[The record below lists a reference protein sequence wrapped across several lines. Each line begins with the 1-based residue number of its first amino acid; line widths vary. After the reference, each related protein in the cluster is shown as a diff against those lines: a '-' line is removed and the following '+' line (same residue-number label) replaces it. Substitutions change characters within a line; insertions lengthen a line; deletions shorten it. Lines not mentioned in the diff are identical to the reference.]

1 MINSIKNTVNE
12 LLRQKRL
19 AEAFKVLRE
28 VAQRTQN
35 WQIAS
40 RLDALEESYRFMI
53 RYEAEGSSDPKR
65 DEIHA
70 SITDSLTR
78 LAETAEIESL
88 IKDSPSLYYSTLR
101 AVRMRGADF
110 GKLTDRYRQCVDK
123 TQVYYDMD
131 ASQRPANA
139 EQSLLIEK
147 EQAAADIFQYVWVT
161 YPLNDG
167 DANAIRD
174 ILTDSASTAEIKDL
188 LLAGLLLSLYEH
200 YNEPALQ
207 LLLDTYAQTALT
219 DISTAIK
226 ALCCAMLAMHRHK
239 DTIGNAREIGLRIA
253 NIADSERG
261 RRDIMTVFLQFI
273 RSQATE
279 RISRKVKDELVP
291 KLMKLS
297 PEMRRKMRDGMPSD
311 PEELAKNPEWE
322 EMLNDSGLTEKMQEL
337 NKLQAEGNDVFLS
350 SFARLK
356 NYPFF
361 NEIANWFEP
370 FTSRHSSICHVFAG
384 SGSDVLLTMVNASG
398 AFCDSDKYSF
408 ALTVATMPESQRSM
422 IMSQFDGQQTQILNE
437 ISSNLPDPEKQREN
451 IANKYVQNLYRFH
464 NLYRKKASFFNPFL
478 RPVNLIDVPFV
489 NEAISDT
496 ENLRIIA
503 EFYFRQQCY
512 QDALTTFSKLAQM
525 EQPSASDYQKTG
537 FCHEQLK
544 HFAEAVDLYE
554 KVDLMKPDDLWTLK
568 HIAICL
574 RSSEKTEEAVTYYQR
589 IAALQPDDV
598 AVANTLANCLLE
610 ANHIEEALKC
620 FFKVDYLAPKGERTL
635 RPIAWCSFLTGN
647 YTQSID
653 YYTRIIALHPDANDY
668 INRGHALLCSGD
680 IKGANTNYAKALT
693 LSTPQSVID
702 TITADS
708 HYLTEASIDS
718 TTVALI
724 LDKIRY
730 DSGV

>member
-1 MINSIKNTVNE
+1 MNNSIKNKVNE
-12 LLRQKRL
+12 LLTQKRL
-19 AEAFKVLRE
+19 AEAFKALRE
-28 VAQRTQN
+28 LAQHTQN

-40 RLDALEESYRFMI
+40 RLDALEESYRYMI
-53 RYEAEGSSDPKR
+53 RYEAEGSGDPKR

-70 SITDSLTR
+70 SITESLR
-78 LAETAEIESL
+78 KLAEAAEIESL

-110 GKLTDRYRQCVDK
+110 NELTSRYRQCVDK
-123 TQVYYDMD
+123 TQVYYDMATD
-131 ASQRPANA
+131 QRPADA

-147 EQAAADIFQYVWVT
+147 EHAANDVFQYVWT
-161 YPLNDG
+161 AYPLTDG
-167 DANAIRD
+167 DAIRSIFAD
-174 ILTDSASTAEIKDL
+174 AASTAEIKDL
-188 LLAGLLLSLYEH
+188 VLAGLLLSLYEH

-207 LLLDTYAQTALT
+207 LLLDIYAQDALT

-226 ALCCAMLAMHRHK
+226 ALCCALLAMHRHK

-361 NEIANWFEP
+361 NDTANWFLP
-370 FTSRHSSICHVFAG
+370 FTNRHSSIHKVFAG
-384 SGSDVLLTMVNASG
+384 SGGDVLLTMVNASG

-422 IMSQFDGQQTQILNE
+422 MMSQFDGQQTQILNE
-437 ISSNLPDPEKQREN
+437 INSSLPNPEKQREN

-464 NLYRKKASFFNPFL
+464 NLYRNKASFFNPFL

-496 ENLRIIA
+496 DSLRVIA
-503 EFYFRQQCY
+503 EFYFHQQCY
-512 QDALTTFSKLAQM
+512 QDALTTFTKLAQM

-544 HFAEAVDLYE
+544 HYAEAVDFYE

-568 HIAICL
+568 HLAICL
-574 RSSEKTEEAVTYYQR
+574 RSGEKTEEAVGYYQR

-635 RPIAWCSFLTGN
+635 RPIAWCSFLIGN

-680 IKGANTNYAKALT
+680 IKGSIGNYTKAV
-693 LSTPQSVID
+693 SVSSPQSVID

-708 HYLTEASIDS
+708 HYLYEAGIDS

>member
-1 MINSIKNTVNE
+1 MNNSIKNKVNE
-12 LLRQKRL
+12 LLTQKRL
-19 AEAFKVLRE
+19 AEAFKALRE
-28 VAQRTQN
+28 LAQHTQN

-40 RLDALEESYRFMI
+40 RLDALEESYRYMI
-53 RYEAEGSSDPKR
+53 RYEAEGSGDPKR

-70 SITDSLTR
+70 SITESLR
-78 LAETAEIESL
+78 KLAEAAEIESL

-110 GKLTDRYRQCVDK
+110 NELTSRYRQCVDK
-123 TQVYYDMD
+123 TQVYYDMAAD
-131 ASQRPANA
+131 ERPADA

-147 EQAAADIFQYVWVT
+147 EHAANDVFQYVWT
-161 YPLNDG
+161 AYPLTDG
-167 DANAIRD
+167 DVIRSIFAD
-174 ILTDSASTAEIKDL
+174 EASTAEIKDL
-188 LLAGLLLSLYEH
+188 ILAGLLLSLYEH

-207 LLLDTYAQTALT
+207 LLLDIYAQDALT
-219 DISTAIK
+219 DIPTAIK
-226 ALCCAMLAMHRHK
+226 ALCCALLAMHRHK
-239 DTIGNAREIGLRIA
+239 DTIGNAHEIGLRIA

-361 NEIANWFEP
+361 NDTANWFLP
-370 FTSRHSSICHVFAG
+370 FTNRHSSIHKVFAG
-384 SGSDVLLTMVNASG
+384 SGGDVLLTMVNASG

-422 IMSQFDGQQTQILNE
+422 MMSQFDGQQTQILNE
-437 ISSNLPDPEKQREN
+437 INSSLPNPEKQREN

-464 NLYRKKASFFNPFL
+464 NLYRNKASFFNPFL

-496 ENLRIIA
+496 DSLRVIA

-512 QDALTTFSKLAQM
+512 QDALTTFTKLAQM

-544 HFAEAVDLYE
+544 HYAEAVDFYE

-568 HIAICL
+568 HLAICL
-574 RSSEKTEEAVTYYQR
+574 RSSEKTEEAVGYYQR

-635 RPIAWCSFLTGN
+635 RPIAWCSFLIGN

-668 INRGHALLCSGD
+668 INRAHALLCSGD
-680 IKGANTNYAKALT
+680 IKGAIGNYTKAV
-693 LSTPQSVID
+693 SVSSPQSVID

-708 HYLTEASIDS
+708 HYLYEAGSDS